1 MNFTPIDLFTGFVTS
16 LILFGIGLTL
26 TIDDFKR
33 IFIQPKAVVVALGFQ
48 MIALPL
54 LAFLICFVAP
64 IKNEFKVGLIILA
77 CSPGGSTSGFISYL
91 LKANIALSVSLTAIN
106 SLLTLVSIPLLVSL
120 ALSVFMAEST
130 HITLPVIP
138 SIIQIFIVIIV
149 PTFIGVAVRYF
160 HESFAIR
167 IEKIVRVLMIVL
179 LLVVYAIKFF
189 ANPENGGANILIS
202 DYVEILPVAVIFN
215 LVCIIFGYFFIK
227 LFSLDH
233 KTGITTSV
241 ETSVH
246 NTPLAI
252 LLASSVIG
260 DQEMVKP
267 ILIYSLF
274 SFWTP
279 LIFGFIANY
288 MVRKKE
294 STSSH

>member
-26 TIDDFKR
+26 TVNDFKK
-33 IFIQPKAVVVALGFQ
+33 IFVQPKAVVVALGFQ

-130 HITLPVIP
+130 HITLPIVP
-138 SIIQIFIVIIV
+138 SVVQIFVVIIV
-149 PTFIGVAVRYF
+149 PTFIGVAVRHFY
-160 HESFAIR
+160 ENFAIR
-167 IEKIVRVLMIVL
+167 IEKVVRVLMIVL
-179 LLVVYAIKFF
+179 LLVVYIIKFF
-189 ANPENGGANILIS
+189 ASPENGGANILVS

-288 MVRKKE
+288 MVRNKKE
-294 STSSH
+294 A